1 MHDPKGKQEKQAQM
15 LLVDYSPLSLGE
27 NENMRCR
34 NRIATDED
42 SNAV

>member
-1 MHDPKGKQEKQAQM
+1 MHNPKGKQEKQAQM
-15 LLVDYSPLSLGE
+15 LLVDYSPLSPRE
-27 NENMRCR
+27 NGNMLCR